1 MADWTTKQKIQMVD
15 LKAQHDAL
23 SSEINEAIQSVIS
36 SSQFI
41 QGEEVI
47 QFSLELSAYLGGTE
61 VIPCGNGTDA
71 LQLAYMALDLQP
83 NDEVIIPSFNYVA
96 AAEAA
101 CLLKLKP
108 VFAEISTDNFCL
120 DPTQV
125 KKLIGPKTKAMVA
138 VHLFGQSC
146 EMEKLVDLAAQFN
159 LALIEDNAQSIGA
172 VSLEKKFFGK
182 ALGTIGTIG
191 TTSFFPSKNLGAIG
205 DGGAVFC
212 SDSSL
217 ANKIKMMANHGQQ
230 VRYRYEKIGINSRL
244 DAIQAAVLR
253 AKLPYLP
260 TFCEKRL
267 QIANQYCQ
275 ILKNH
280 PEIQLPIRSGFSN
293 HVFHQFTIQLKDKET
308 RNELQSWLA
317 EWGIQS
323 IIYYPI
329 PLHLQPAYRF
339 LNQSE
344 GSFPISERKSAT
356 VLSLPIYPEMDAET
370 HEAICNSILR
380 FFESRKL

>member
-23 SSEINEAIQSVIS
+23 SSELNEAIQSVIS

-47 QFSLELSAYLGGTE
+47 QFSLELSALLGGTE

-83 NDEVIIPSFNYVA
+83 GDEVIIPSFNYVA

-108 VFAEISTDNFCL
+108 VLAEISTDNFCL
-120 DPTQV
+120 DPNHV
-125 KKLIGPKTKAMVA
+125 KKLIGPKTKAIVA

-146 EMEKLVDLAAQFN
+146 EMEKLIDLSVQNN
-159 LALIEDNAQSIGA
+159 LALIEDNAQSMGA
-172 VSLEKKFFGK
+172 ISREKGYFGK

-191 TTSFFPSKNLGAIG
+191 TTSFFPSKNLGGMG

-212 SDSSL
+212 TDSTL
-217 ANKIKMMANHGQQ
+217 ANKIKMLANHGQR
-230 VRYRYEKIGINSRL
+230 VRYRYETIGINSRL
-244 DAIQAAVLR
+244 DAIQAAILR
-253 AKLPYLP
+253 VKLPHLA
-260 TFCEKRL
+260 TFNEKRL
-267 QIANQYCQ
+267 QVANRYDQ
-275 ILKNH
+275 ILKDH
-280 PEIQLPIRSGFSN
+280 PEIQLPIQSGFSN

-308 RNELQSWLA
+308 RNELQAWLA

-329 PLHLQPAYRF
+329 PLHLQPAYKF

-344 GSFPISERKSAT
+344 GSFPISESKSAT
-356 VLSLPIYPEMDAET
+356 VLSLPIYPEMDEET
-370 HEAICNSILR
+370 QEAICSCILR
-380 FFESRKL
+380 FFESRKH